1 MQKKCL
7 LLVVLLFSFLGIQQ
21 VTGQIDI
28 KNPVNEFA
36 DGYQIVEKNF
46 EGGKATVEIDFT
58 NAGDASIELTLPPGV
73 TVKNGQI
80 TDEGAGSITSVNAT
94 TSVVTFQVTGVT
106 ANSKVKFSYIR
117 VLSPTSHH
125 NRINGTQMKDVIKV
139 TQGGATAQKDTPT
152 YGYQYPQLSVPTGT
166 DLQPNLN
173 PLTGVNATTFK
184 LRAGGNGI
192 AKDVYFSVE
201 YPVGTSYHKI
211 SHNGTQLTPLT
222 ASTAQKKLF
231 KITVPAGLSNGQ
243 ELLINEEYT
252 ITERCIIG
260 DKEITYMVNW
270 GTDTAQFQ
278 PDGAGN
284 TSKRTIQ
291 KTTGAANIDFVRT
304 NPNVKVENAAHLD
317 RNFTYFTRDKG
328 YCSAAIGEKVGT
340 VRAAY
345 RNYGVGSGADADKIV
360 IRLAKL
366 GRGNLKATFKPA
378 NVRIINPTT
387 QVATPLP
394 ASAVVATTHPSPV
407 LTGADRVF
415 DVHLSA
421 LGSDPDGAGGLED
434 LNGDGKYD
442 DLAAGQTLHIEFDLI
457 KNDELPKVNC
467 AGEQFFNENFYIE
480 YYTYVYYTERCG
492 ERYDHTKPSAVQNQ
506 KNARRFLPFY
516 KRSYLTD
523 AAYFPSVLHEGD
535 DFSDAQISFGEYVSF
550 VQLHK
555 QGGETYKV
563 RYKIEAFIPDGIE
576 LGDAKFYDEQT
587 HQTGTERPSAL
598 TVSSDRK
605 KVTAIHHT
613 LGHLRLKVKAKC
625 PTTSPQQITYRFS
638 VIDDYETPQQCE
650 LKLRCFTQSVQIVC
664 DASCPND
671 GPVLRSV
678 TARRTESSLG
688 WTDGTMTTRLTYAN
702 PLTEAQEIS
711 SRRAL
716 YLDEIELRAK
726 GEQRRGQA
734 NNLYYKLDFT
744 QGVLISPVSLR
755 FTFTSGTRSGTSV
768 DIPMSDV
775 QISTT
780 PVGTETPDNPAKR
793 GVLWNLTSAL
803 GGTPLNQGDTFE
815 VYAIFKVDGNVT
827 KTQST
832 FAQDLQMTEQ
842 TYFFMYEGTA
852 EKYCGVPRSPE
863 MFVANTYSWD
873 HTNDYNVNGCTST
886 NIGSNMMFLSRR
898 FNSNGVRY
906 RGEHR
911 PGRLIK
917 EFTFTIPKTYKIT
930 GVYYI
935 RGVVNSTGALQEQ
948 SIQIPLSD
956 MQMSVQGNSIQ
967 YRYENPIEGGKYK
980 LLPGFI
986 SIHNG
991 YGDWIRV
998 GVQAT
1003 CGSGLVVEPAN
1014 IKAQFYDYY
1023 YHYGLAS
1030 NGGSPGGA
1038 PLVHMNDRSNTP
1050 NPNGQ
1055 TRDLAFNNRPAIT
1068 LTPHTNLSV
1077 KMTDQVRTLG
1087 LTLKSTGGS
1096 AAPYT
1101 WISIPDVSGVEVVGL
1116 LDGTTTLTHIA
1127 TISGQKMYHLEAA
1140 GLAVGASKTYNLK
1153 VRLIN
1158 CANATMTVYA
1168 GWNCA
1173 EFSQGYEHAG
1183 TCSGLPN
1190 TFVTYSLENEN
1201 SLVQLKRKATPN
1213 STETGEQAVGKLR
1226 MCGDNWYEYEIN
1238 SGGLGAVVSPR
1249 LAIST
1254 QDGIDIAEVQ
1264 YFYPYD
1270 STITNTV
1277 VGTNEVVDG
1286 ENARVYNLTPY
1297 LYGTE
1302 THPGENDRQIRV
1314 RINVRPNCDFNVG
1327 SSFWVH
1333 VLGQN
1338 PCGGALQGNRDNAI
1352 TASIDGVAAMTYRM
1366 DNTLIYKN
1374 GNANNCV
1381 TGASA
1386 IYEGRHQAVT
1396 QSGLGSIGTGGY
1408 VVLRIPSGYEIVP
1421 GSYNQVE
1428 ANPSTLSTSLAA
1440 TSTPT
1445 ASGATE
1451 YRIAIPNMAHG
1462 NWFKYQVGVRQKA
1475 GTPATD
1481 CGIERQIEYYTV
1493 DQATNIACPADGTTC
1508 PVLTTLTSATKQVK
1522 VESQR
1527 ASLQIENVS
1536 VTAAAQGGKERVTFK
1551 FDVKNTSGI
1560 NYTGD
1565 LVVSFYEDTVFD
1577 SMVGTGDNKVGTITF
1592 TGTTI
1597 NAGASVNLTG
1607 SLDIPQQN
1615 VCRLRAIIE
1624 GSSNSCLCDMSDIQL
1639 AVPNPITGLVTD
1651 LTVCETGSAVFAY
1664 NAAAPIYTSYKWTS
1678 STAGNMNYLSN
1689 ADIQA
1694 PTFKYTGTPL
1704 TAVTTFT
1711 YSLTVT
1717 RSNGC
1722 TASQEVVVTVN
1733 PAPAPT
1739 SISGAFCGSPT
1750 VLNLKNRVNPTNPS
1764 VVRVYL
1770 ASSLLADTDNLINGN
1785 TYEVSVIQG
1794 TCESRRASVSV
1805 VISAIPTPMV
1815 TVVNATCLVA
1825 GSAAIANYEA
1835 TYAYTFSDA
1844 AVTHTGATITG
1855 FALGTTYTMT
1865 VSNGTCSATTTFVV
1879 NNTCTIDAVD
1889 DPVTATSTTTPV
1901 VAGNVLGNDTI
1912 TSGTVST
1919 SNVDIFIVTPATG
1932 AVVPS
1937 VQTGTGDIIVPPSTP
1952 AGTYT
1957 IVYKICSKVVTD
1969 TCDTATVTVVVPSFI
1984 EANDDVYTVTSTT
1997 GGLVSN
2003 VLSNDTANGSPATVG
2018 TVSITSVTP
2027 SPLPNAPILDAA
2039 TGNVTVSST
2048 TPSGT
2053 YTITYEIC
2061 PLGVA
2066 SADVSCDT
2074 ATVTVVV
2081 PPFID
2086 ANDDVYTVTSTTGG
2100 LVSNVLSNDTANGS
2114 PATVGTVSITSV
2126 TPSPLPNAPILD
2138 AATGNVTVSSTTPS
2152 GTYTI
2157 TYEICPLGVASAD
2170 ASCDTATVTVV
2181 VPPFI
2186 DANDDVYTVTS
2197 TTGGLVSN
2205 VLSNDTANGS
2215 PATVGTVSITS
2226 VTPSPLPNAPIL
2238 DAATGNVTVSSTTP
2252 SGTYTITYEICPLG
2266 VASADV
2272 SCDTATVTIVVT
2284 AVTTPTVVTATDDVV
2299 TVTTTESGTV
2309 GNVLDNDKLGTK
2321 TPTTS
2326 DVTITVTSTPTGTI
2340 VPNLDPVTGNV
2351 MVPSGTPTGTY
2362 TIGYSICTKSGTTT
2376 CDTATVTIVVTA
2388 VTTPTVIT
2396 ATDDVV
2402 TVTTTESGTVMNV
2415 LDNDKI
2421 GTNTPT
2427 TSDVTITVTSTPTGT
2442 IVPILDPSTGDVTV
2456 PSGTPSGTYEIG
2468 YKICTKVGIVTCS
2481 TATVTI
2487 TVTEVVTPTV
2497 LIANDDPVTVTT
2509 TQSGTVVNV
2518 LDNDKIGTNTP
2529 TTSDVT
2535 ITVTK
2540 TPTGTIVPNLDPV
2553 TGDVTVPSVT
2563 PTGTYVIGYEI
2574 CTKSGTIT
2582 CATATVVITVT
2593 AVTTPTVITATDDPV
2608 TVTTTQSGTVVNV
2621 LDNDKIGTK
2630 TPTTSEVTITVTSTP
2645 TGAIVPNLDPSTG
2658 NVTVSSGTPT
2668 GTYVIG
2674 YEICTK
2680 SGTITCDTAT
2690 VTVIV
2695 TAVTTPTVITATDD
2709 PVTVTTTQS
2718 GTVVNVLDNDRLG
2731 TNTPTT
2737 SDVTITVTSTPTGA
2751 IVPNLDP
2758 VTGNVTVP
2766 SGTPTGTYTIGYS
2779 ICTKSATITCDTAT
2793 VTIVVTAV
2801 TTPTVITATDDPVTV
2816 TTTQSGTVVNV
2827 LDNDRLGT
2835 KTPTTSDVTI
2845 TVTSTP
2851 TGTIVPNLD
2860 PSTGNVTVPSGTP
2873 TGTYVIGY
2881 SICTK
2886 SGTITCDTATV
2897 TIVVTAVTP
2906 TVITATDDPV
2916 TVTTTQSGTV
2926 VNVLDND
2933 KIGTNTPTTSDVTIT
2948 VTKTPTGA
2956 IVPIL
2961 DPVTGDVTV
2970 PSGTPT
2976 GTYTI
2981 GYSICTKSGT
2991 ITCATATVVITVTEV
3006 VTPTN
3011 TTVAKDDINNTYVN
3025 TPVSGSVG
3033 TNDLDPEGDTQVWT
3047 IQTNT
3052 VGGHSFVLNA
3062 DGRYTFTPSTDFVGT
3077 VSYTY
3082 EVCDNGTPQ
3091 ACATATISI
3100 QVLPKGINSLVA
3112 NDDTAVTKVN
3122 TGVLISVLSND
3133 FDPEGDTFSVTTH
3146 TNPSHGT
3153 VALNADGTFTYT
3165 PTTDFVGEDEFTYII
3180 CDGNVTSTCKTARV
3194 HVSVVSTT
3202 TNITVA
3208 NDDAYNTDVNVAV
3221 VGNVLN
3227 NDTDPEGDT
3236 VTTTVVTTPSNGTLS
3251 LSTDGTFTYTPTT
3264 NFVGTDSFT
3273 YRVCDSGTPQACDE
3287 ATAYITV
3294 KGVVATPTA
3303 NSDTFTATTSTNTQT
3318 VGNVLDNDRLGTNTP
3333 TTSDVTI
3340 TVTST
3345 PTGAI
3350 VPNLDPSTGNVM
3362 VPSGTPTGTYTIG
3375 YSICTKSGTITCDT
3389 ATVTIVVTEVTT
3401 PTTPVVAKD
3410 DVEQTV
3416 VDTPVTVKVVSND
3429 EHVPTQGTLTIV
3441 TQPKNGT
3448 VVINNNG
3455 TTNDPSDDEVVY
3467 TPNRGYAGVDSFEYG
3482 LCDTMG
3488 NCSIAKVTITVLND
3502 VIPHNAISVN
3512 GDGLNDY
3519 FHIQGIERYPNNTV
3533 RIYNRWGV
3541 KVFETKGYDNVN
3553 RVFRAISNGRVTIE
3567 AAEKLPQGTYYYII
3581 EYTDN
3586 NNKKHTKGSWLYIK
3600 K

>member
-58 NAGDASIELTLPPGV
+58 NAGTASIEVALPAGV

-80 TDEGAGSITSVNAT
+80 TDEGAGNITSVNAT

-125 NRINGTQMKDVIKV
+125 NHINGTQMKDVIKV

-278 PDGAGN
+278 PNGTGN

-291 KTTGAANIDFVRT
+291 KTIGTANINFV
-304 NPNVKVENAAHLD
+304 NDNNL
-317 RNFTYFTRDKG
+317 TYFTRDKG
-328 YCSAAIGEKVGT
+328 YCAAIGEKIGT
-340 VRAAY
+340 IRAAY
-345 RNYGVGSGADADKIV
+345 RNDGVGSGADADKIV
-360 IRLAKL
+360 IRLAKM
-366 GRGNLKATFKPA
+366 GRYNQKATFKPA
-378 NVRIINPTT
+378 NVRIINPAT

-394 ASAVVATTHPSPV
+394 AGALVATTHPSPT

-415 DVHLSA
+415 DVNLSA
-421 LGSDPDGAGGLED
+421 LNSDPDGPGGLED
-434 LNGDGKYD
+434 LNSDGKYD
-442 DLAAGQTLHIEFDLI
+442 DLGAGQTLHIEFDLM
-457 KNDELPKVNC
+457 KNAEFPKTDC
-467 AGEQFFNENFYIE
+467 AGEDFFTANFHLE
-480 YYTYVYYTERCG
+480 YNSFVYYTERCG
-492 ERYDHTKPSAVQNQ
+492 VRYDQTTPNAIQTV
-506 KNARRFLPFY
+506 KNSRRFQILY

-523 AAYFPSVLHEGD
+523 TAYFPPVLYLGD
-535 DFSDAQISFGEYVSF
+535 DYSDAQISFGEYVSF
-550 VQLHK
+550 IQTHK
-555 QGGETYKV
+555 AGTPTYGV
-563 RYKIEAFIPDGIE
+563 RYKIEAIIPDGIE
-576 LGDAKFYDEQT
+576 LGDVKFYNAQAYPAGAAIAPQE
-587 HQTGTERPSAL
+587 L
-598 TVSSDRK
+598 TISPDRK
-605 KVTAIHHT
+605 KITAIHHT

-625 PTTSPQQITYRFS
+625 PATSSQQITYRFS
-638 VIDDYETPQQCE
+638 VIDDYNTPQQCE
-650 LKLRCFTQSVQIVC
+650 LKLHCFTKTVQIVC
-664 DASCPND
+664 DDDCSNN
-671 GPVLRSV
+671 GPVLREV
-678 TARRTESSLG
+678 TARRTENSLG
-688 WTDGTMTTRLTYAN
+688 WTDETMTTRLTYAN
-702 PLTEAQEIS
+702 PLTEAQEKS

-726 GEQRRGQA
+726 GEQKRGQA
-734 NNLYYKLDFT
+734 NNLYYRLDLT
-744 QGVLISPVSLR
+744 QGVFVAPVSLQ
-755 FTFTSGTRSGTSV
+755 FTFTNGVRSGTSV
-768 DIPMSDV
+768 TIPISDV
-775 QISTT
+775 QTSTT
-780 PVGTETPDNPAKR
+780 LTGTETVDNPAKR
-793 GVLWNLTSAL
+793 RILWNLTSAL
-803 GGTPLNQGDTFE
+803 GGTPLNEGDTFE
-815 VYAIFKVDGNVT
+815 VYAIFKVDKNLVKLPHPHT
-827 KTQST
+827 LA
-832 FAQDLQMTEQ
+832 FAKDLQMTER
-842 TYFFMYEGTA
+842 TYFFMYEGGV
-852 EKYCGVPRSPE
+852 EKYCGTTRSPE

-873 HTNDYNVNGCTST
+873 RTNDYNVNGCTPT

-898 FNSNGVRY
+898 FNSSGKY
-906 RGEHR
+906 YIGEHR

-917 EFTFTIPKTYKIT
+917 EFTFTLPKTYKVT
-930 GVYYI
+930 AVDY
-935 RGVVNSTGALQEQ
+935 RRSVVNSVGTVEEKT
-948 SIQIPLSD
+948 ITIPIAD
-956 MQMSVQGNSIQ
+956 VQTSVEGDNIQ

-980 LLPGFI
+980 LLPGMI
-986 SIHNG
+986 SVHNG
-991 YGDWIRV
+991 YGDYIRV
-998 GVQAT
+998 WVQAT
-1003 CGSGLVVEPAN
+1003 CGSGIVAEQAN
-1014 IKAQFYDYY
+1014 IKGQFYDYY

-1038 PLVHMNDRSNTP
+1038 PLVPMNNAAHQPD
-1050 NPNGQ
+1050 PNGQ
-1055 TRDLAFNNRPAIT
+1055 TYPIVFNNRPAIT
-1068 LTPHTNLSV
+1068 LTPLTNVSV

-1116 LDGTTTLTHIA
+1116 LDGTTTLTHVA
-1127 TISGQKMYHLEAA
+1127 TISGQKMYHLQVA
-1140 GLAVGASKTYNLK
+1140 GLAVGQSKTYNLK

-1158 CANATMTVYA
+1158 CASATMTVYA

-1396 QSGLGSIGTGGY
+1396 QSGSGSIGTGGY

-1536 VTAAAQGGKERVTFK
+1536 VTAAVQGGKERVTFK

-1560 NYTGD
+1560 SYTGD

-1597 NAGASVNLTG
+1597 NAGASVSLTG

-1770 ASSLLADTDNLINGN
+1770 ASSPLADTDNLINGN

-1825 GSAAIANYEA
+1825 GSATIANYEA
-1835 TYAYTFSDA
+1835 TYTYTFSDA

-1901 VAGNVLGNDTI
+1901 VAGNVLGNDTM

-1957 IVYKICSKVVTD
+1957 IVYKICSKVVAD
-1969 TCDTATVTVVVPSFI
+1969 T
-1984 EANDDVYTVTSTT
+1984 
-1997 GGLVSN
+1997 
-2003 VLSNDTANGSPATVG
+2003 
-2018 TVSITSVTP
+2018 
-2027 SPLPNAPILDAA
+2027 
-2039 TGNVTVSST
+2039 
-2048 TPSGT
+2048 
-2053 YTITYEIC
+2053 
-2061 PLGVA
+2061 
-2066 SADVSCDT
+2066 CDT

-2081 PPFID
+2081 PPFIE

-2272 SCDTATVTIVVT
+2272 SCDTATVTVVVPPFIE
-2284 AVTTPTVVTATDDVV
+2284 ANDDVY
-2299 TVTTTESGTV
+2299 
-2309 GNVLDNDKLGTK
+2309 
-2321 TPTTS
+2321 
-2326 DVTITVTSTPTGTI
+2326 TVTSTTGGLVSNVLSNDTANGSPAAVGTVSI
-2340 VPNLDPVTGNV
+2340 TSVTPSPLPNAPILDAATGNV
-2351 MVPSGTPTGTY
+2351 TVSSTTPSGTY
-2362 TIGYSICTKSGTTT
+2362 TITYEICPLGVASADASCDTATVTVVVPPFIDANDDVYTVTSTTGGLVSNVLSNDTANGSPATVGTVSITSVTPSPLPNAPILDAATGNVTVSSTTPSGTYTITYEICPLGVASADVSCDTATVTVVVPPFIDANDDVYTVTSTT
-2376 CDTATVTIVVTA
+2376 GGLVSNVLSNDTANGSPATVGTVSITSVTPSPLPNAPILDAATGNVTVSSTTPSGTYTITYEICPLGVASADVSCDTATVTIVVTA

-2442 IVPILDPSTGDVTV
+2442 IVP
-2456 PSGTPSGTYEIG
+2456 
-2468 YKICTKVGIVTCS
+2468 
-2481 TATVTI
+2481 
-2487 TVTEVVTPTV
+2487 
-2497 LIANDDPVTVTT
+2497 
-2509 TQSGTVVNV
+2509 
-2518 LDNDKIGTNTP
+2518 
-2529 TTSDVT
+2529 
-2535 ITVTK
+2535 
-2540 TPTGTIVPNLDPV
+2540 
-2553 TGDVTVPSVT
+2553 
-2563 PTGTYVIGYEI
+2563 
-2574 CTKSGTIT
+2574 
-2582 CATATVVITVT
+2582 
-2593 AVTTPTVITATDDPV
+2593 
-2608 TVTTTQSGTVVNV
+2608 
-2621 LDNDKIGTK
+2621 
-2630 TPTTSEVTITVTSTP
+2630 
-2645 TGAIVPNLDPSTG
+2645 NLDPSTG
-2658 NVTVSSGTPT
+2658 NVMVPSGTPT

-2718 GTVVNVLDNDRLG
+2718 GTVVNVLDNDK
-2731 TNTPTT
+2731 
-2737 SDVTITVTSTPTGA
+2737 I
-2751 IVPNLDP
+2751 
-2758 VTGNVTVP
+2758 
-2766 SGTPTGTYTIGYS
+2766 
-2779 ICTKSATITCDTAT
+2779 
-2793 VTIVVTAV
+2793 
-2801 TTPTVITATDDPVTV
+2801 
-2816 TTTQSGTVVNV
+2816 
-2827 LDNDRLGT
+2827 GT

-2881 SICTK
+2881 EICTK
-2886 SGTITCDTATV
+2886 VGTITCDTATV
-2897 TIVVTAVTP
+2897 VITVTAVTTP
-2906 TVITATDDPV
+2906 TLVTATDDVV

-2933 KIGTNTPTTSDVTIT
+2933 KIGTKTPTTS
-2948 VTKTPTGA
+2948 
-2956 IVPIL
+2956 
-2961 DPVTGDVTV
+2961 
-2970 PSGTPT
+2970 
-2976 GTYTI
+2976 
-2981 GYSICTKSGT
+2981 
-2991 ITCATATVVITVTEV
+2991 E
-3006 VTPTN
+3006 
-3011 TTVAKDDINNTYVN
+3011 
-3025 TPVSGSVG
+3025 
-3033 TNDLDPEGDTQVWT
+3033 
-3047 IQTNT
+3047 
-3052 VGGHSFVLNA
+3052 
-3062 DGRYTFTPSTDFVGT
+3062 
-3077 VSYTY
+3077 
-3082 EVCDNGTPQ
+3082 
-3091 ACATATISI
+3091 
-3100 QVLPKGINSLVA
+3100 
-3112 NDDTAVTKVN
+3112 
-3122 TGVLISVLSND
+3122 
-3133 FDPEGDTFSVTTH
+3133 
-3146 TNPSHGT
+3146 
-3153 VALNADGTFTYT
+3153 
-3165 PTTDFVGEDEFTYII
+3165 
-3180 CDGNVTSTCKTARV
+3180 
-3194 HVSVVSTT
+3194 
-3202 TNITVA
+3202 
-3208 NDDAYNTDVNVAV
+3208 
-3221 VGNVLN
+3221 
-3227 NDTDPEGDT
+3227 
-3236 VTTTVVTTPSNGTLS
+3236 
-3251 LSTDGTFTYTPTT
+3251 
-3264 NFVGTDSFT
+3264 
-3273 YRVCDSGTPQACDE
+3273 
-3287 ATAYITV
+3287 
-3294 KGVVATPTA
+3294 
-3303 NSDTFTATTSTNTQT
+3303 
-3318 VGNVLDNDRLGTNTP
+3318 
-3333 TTSDVTI
+3333 VTI

-3350 VPNLDPSTGNVM
+3350 VPNLDPVTG
-3362 VPSGTPTGTYTIG
+3362 
-3375 YSICTKSGTITCDT
+3375 D
-3389 ATVTIVVTEVTT
+3389 
-3401 PTTPVVAKD
+3401 
-3410 DVEQTV
+3410 
-3416 VDTPVTVKVVSND
+3416 VTV
-3429 EHVPTQGTLTIV
+3429 P
-3441 TQPKNGT
+3441 
-3448 VVINNNG
+3448 
-3455 TTNDPSDDEVVY
+3455 
-3467 TPNRGYAGVDSFEYG
+3467 
-3482 LCDTMG
+3482 
-3488 NCSIAKVTITVLND
+3488 
-3502 VIPHNAISVN
+3502 
-3512 GDGLNDY
+3512 
-3519 FHIQGIERYPNNTV
+3519 
-3533 RIYNRWGV
+3533 
-3541 KVFETKGYDNVN
+3541 
-3553 RVFRAISNGRVTIE
+3553 
-3567 AAEKLPQGTYYYII
+3567 
-3581 EYTDN
+3581 
-3586 NNKKHTKGSWLYIK
+3586 
-3600 K
+3600 

>member
-125 NRINGTQMKDVIKV
+125 NHINGTQMKDVIKV

-192 AKDVYFSVE
+192 VKDVYFSVE

-278 PDGAGN
+278 PNGTGN

-291 KTTGAANIDFVRT
+291 KTTGTANINFV
-304 NPNVKVENAAHLD
+304 NDNNL
-317 RNFTYFTRDKG
+317 TYFTRDKG
-328 YCSAAIGEKVGT
+328 YCAAVGEKIGT
-340 VRAAY
+340 IRAAY
-345 RNYGVGSGADADKIV
+345 RNDGVGSGADADKIV

-366 GRGNLKATFKPA
+366 GRNSQNSQKATFKPA
-378 NVRIINPTT
+378 NVRIINPAT

-394 ASAVVATTHPSPV
+394 ASALIPTTHTSPA

-415 DVHLSA
+415 DVNLSA
-421 LGSDPDGAGGLED
+421 LNSDPDGPGGLED
-434 LNGDGKYD
+434 LNSDGKYD
-442 DLAAGQTLHIEFDLI
+442 DLGAGQTLHIEFDLM
-457 KNDELPKVNC
+457 KNAEFPKTDC
-467 AGEQFFNENFYIE
+467 AGEDFFTANFHLE
-480 YYTYVYYTERCG
+480 YNSFVYYTERCG
-492 ERYDHTKPSAVQNQ
+492 VRYDQTTPNTIQTV
-506 KNARRFLPFY
+506 KNSRRFHILY

-523 AAYFPSVLHEGD
+523 TAYFPPVLYLGD
-535 DFSDAQISFGEYVSF
+535 DYSDAQISFGEYVSF
-550 VQLHK
+550 IQTHK
-555 QGGETYKV
+555 AGTPTYGV
-563 RYKIEAFIPDGIE
+563 RYKIEAIIPDGIE
-576 LGDAKFYDEQT
+576 LGDVKFYNAQAYPAGAAIAPQE
-587 HQTGTERPSAL
+587 L
-598 TVSSDRK
+598 TISPDRK
-605 KVTAIHHT
+605 KITAIHHT

-625 PTTSPQQITYRFS
+625 PATSSQQITYRFS
-638 VIDDYETPQQCE
+638 VIDDYNTPQQCE
-650 LKLRCFTQSVQIVC
+650 LKLHCFTKTVQIVC
-664 DASCPND
+664 DDDCSNN
-671 GPVLRSV
+671 GPVLREV
-678 TARRTESSLG
+678 TARRTENSLG
-688 WTDGTMTTRLTYAN
+688 WTDETMTTRLTYAN
-702 PLTEAQEIS
+702 PLTEAQEQS

-726 GEQRRGQA
+726 GEQKRGQA
-734 NNLYYKLDFT
+734 NNLYYKLKLT
-744 QGVLISPVSLR
+744 QGVFVAPVSLQ
-755 FTFTSGTRSGTSV
+755 FTFTSGVRSGTSV
-768 DIPMSDV
+768 TIPISDV
-775 QISTT
+775 QTSTT
-780 PVGTETPDNPAKR
+780 LNGTETSDNPAKR
-793 GVLWNLTSAL
+793 EILWNFTNAL
-803 GGTPLNQGDTFE
+803 NLNTQPLNQGDKFE
-815 VYAIFKVDGNVT
+815 VYAIFKVDKNLVKLPSPHT
-827 KTQST
+827 LE
-832 FAQDLQMTEQ
+832 FAKDLRMTEQ
-842 TYFFMYEGTA
+842 TYFFMYEGA
-852 EKYCGVPRSPE
+852 EEKYCGTTRSPE
-863 MFVANTYSWD
+863 MFVANTYGWD
-873 HTNDYNVNGCTST
+873 QTNPYNVNSCSST

-898 FNSNGVRY
+898 FNSSGKY
-906 RGEHR
+906 YIGEHR

-917 EFTFTIPKTYKIT
+917 EFTFTLPKTYKVT
-930 GVYYI
+930 AVDY
-935 RGVVNSTGALQEQ
+935 RRSVVNSVGTVEEKT
-948 SIQIPLSD
+948 ITIPIAD
-956 MQMSVQGNSIQ
+956 VQTSVEGDNIQ

-980 LLPGFI
+980 LLPGMI
-986 SIHNG
+986 SVHNG
-991 YGDWIRV
+991 YGDYIRV
-998 GVQAT
+998 WVQAT
-1003 CGSGLVVEPAN
+1003 CGSGIVAEQAN
-1014 IKAQFYDYY
+1014 IKGQFYDYY

-1038 PLVHMNDRSNTP
+1038 PLVPMNNKDNEPDPEGHTYP
-1050 NPNGQ
+1050 IV
-1055 TRDLAFNNRPAIT
+1055 FNNRPAIT
-1068 LTPHTNLSV
+1068 LTPLTNVSV

-1173 EFSQGYEHAG
+1173 EFSQGYEHTG

-1249 LAIST
+1249 LAINT

-1536 VTAAAQGGKERVTFK
+1536 VTAAVQGGKERVTFK

-1560 NYTGD
+1560 SYTGD

-1750 VLNLKNRVNPTNPS
+1750 VLNLKNSVNPTNPS

-1770 ASSLLADTDNLINGN
+1770 ASSPLADTDNLINGN

-1825 GSAAIANYEA
+1825 GSATIANYEA
-1835 TYAYTFSDA
+1835 TYTYTFSDA

-1889 DPVTATSTTTPV
+1889 DPVTATSTITPV
-1901 VAGNVLGNDTI
+1901 VAGNVLGNDTM

-1957 IVYKICSKVVTD
+1957 IVYKICSKVVAD
-1969 TCDTATVTVVVPSFI
+1969 TCDTATVTVVVPPFI
-1984 EANDDVYTVTSTT
+1984 DANDDVYTVTSTMGGLVSNVLSNDTANGSPATVGTVSITSVTPSPLPNAPILDVATGNVTVSSTTPSGTYTITYEICPLGVASADASCDTATVTVVVPPFIDANDDVYTVTSTTGGLVSNVLSNDTANGSLATVGTVSITSVTPSPLPNAPILDAATGNVTVSSTTPSGTYTITYEICPLGVASADASCDTATVTVVVPPFIDANDDVYIVTSTT

-2081 PPFID
+2081 PPFIE
-2086 ANDDVYTVTSTTGG
+2086 ANDDVYTVTSTMGG

-2138 AATGNVTVSSTTPS
+2138 VATGNVTVSSTTPS

-2170 ASCDTATVTVV
+2170 ASCDTATVT
-2181 VPPFI
+2181 
-2186 DANDDVYTVTS
+2186 
-2197 TTGGLVSN
+2197 
-2205 VLSNDTANGS
+2205 
-2215 PATVGTVSITS
+2215 
-2226 VTPSPLPNAPIL
+2226 
-2238 DAATGNVTVSSTTP
+2238 
-2252 SGTYTITYEICPLG
+2252 
-2266 VASADV
+2266 
-2272 SCDTATVTIVVT
+2272 
-2284 AVTTPTVVTATDDVV
+2284 
-2299 TVTTTESGTV
+2299 
-2309 GNVLDNDKLGTK
+2309 
-2321 TPTTS
+2321 
-2326 DVTITVTSTPTGTI
+2326 
-2340 VPNLDPVTGNV
+2340 
-2351 MVPSGTPTGTY
+2351 
-2362 TIGYSICTKSGTTT
+2362 
-2376 CDTATVTIVVTA
+2376 IVVTA

-2402 TVTTTESGTVMNV
+2402 TVTTTESGTVVNV

-2442 IVPILDPSTGDVTV
+2442 IVPNLDPVTGNVTV
-2456 PSGTPSGTYEIG
+2456 PSGTPTGTYVIG
-2468 YKICTKVGIVTCS
+2468 YEICTKSGTITCD

-2487 TVTEVVTPTV
+2487 VVTAVTTLTV
-2497 LIANDDPVTVTT
+2497 ITATDDPVTVTT

-2540 TPTGTIVPNLDPV
+2540 TPTGAIVPILDPS
-2553 TGDVTVPSVT
+2553 TGDVTVPSGT
-2563 PTGTYVIGYEI
+2563 PSGTYVIGYEI
-2574 CTKSGTIT
+2574 CTKSG
-2582 CATATVVITVT
+2582 
-2593 AVTTPTVITATDDPV
+2593 
-2608 TVTTTQSGTVVNV
+2608 
-2621 LDNDKIGTK
+2621 
-2630 TPTTSEVTITVTSTP
+2630 
-2645 TGAIVPNLDPSTG
+2645 
-2658 NVTVSSGTPT
+2658 
-2668 GTYVIG
+2668 
-2674 YEICTK
+2674 
-2680 SGTITCDTAT
+2680 
-2690 VTVIV
+2690 
-2695 TAVTTPTVITATDD
+2695 
-2709 PVTVTTTQS
+2709 
-2718 GTVVNVLDNDRLG
+2718 
-2731 TNTPTT
+2731 
-2737 SDVTITVTSTPTGA
+2737 
-2751 IVPNLDP
+2751 
-2758 VTGNVTVP
+2758 
-2766 SGTPTGTYTIGYS
+2766 
-2779 ICTKSATITCDTAT
+2779 TITCDTAT

-2827 LDNDRLGT
+2827 LDNDKIGTNTPTTSDVTITVTKTPTGAIVPNLDPVTGNVMVPSGTPTGTYTIGYSICTKSGTITCDTATVTVIVTAVTTPTVITATDDPVTVTTTESGTVVNVLDNDRLGT

-2860 PSTGNVTVPSGTP
+2860 PVTGNVTVPSGTP

-2881 SICTK
+2881 EICTK

-2897 TIVVTAVTP
+2897 TIVVTAVTTP

-2961 DPVTGDVTV
+2961 DPSTGDVTVPSGTPSGTYEIGYKICTKVGTVTCSTATVTITVTEVVTPTVLIATDDPVTVTTTQSGTVVNVLDNDKIGTNTPTTSDVTITVTKTPTGAIVPNLDPVTGNVTV

-3025 TPVSGSVG
+3025 TQVSGSVG

-3062 DGRYTFTPSTDFVGT
+3062 DGTYTFTPSTGFVGT

-3091 ACATATISI
+3091 ACATATIY
-3100 QVLPKGINSLVA
+3100 
-3112 NDDTAVTKVN
+3112 
-3122 TGVLISVLSND
+3122 ISV
-3133 FDPEGDTFSVTTH
+3133 
-3146 TNPSHGT
+3146 
-3153 VALNADGTFTYT
+3153 
-3165 PTTDFVGEDEFTYII
+3165 
-3180 CDGNVTSTCKTARV
+3180 RQ
-3194 HVSVVSTT
+3194 VV
-3202 TNITVA
+3202 
-3208 NDDAYNTDVNVAV
+3208 
-3221 VGNVLN
+3221 
-3227 NDTDPEGDT
+3227 
-3236 VTTTVVTTPSNGTLS
+3236 
-3251 LSTDGTFTYTPTT
+3251 
-3264 NFVGTDSFT
+3264 
-3273 YRVCDSGTPQACDE
+3273 
-3287 ATAYITV
+3287 
-3294 KGVVATPTA
+3294 TPTA
-3303 NSDTFTATTSTNTQT
+3303 TSDTFTATTSTNTQT
-3318 VGNVLDNDRLGTNTP
+3318 VGNVLNNDRIGTNTP

-3345 PTGAI
+3345 PTGAV
-3350 VPNLDPSTGNVM
+3350 VPNLDPSTGNVT
-3362 VPSGTPTGTYTIG
+3362 VPSGTPTGTYVIG
-3375 YSICTKSGTITCDT
+3375 YEICTKSVTITCDT

-3448 VVINNNG
+3448 VVINDNG

-3467 TPNRGYAGVDSFEYG
+3467 TPNRGYAGVDSFEYE

-3502 VIPHNAISVN
+3502 VIPHNGISVN

-3533 RIYNRWGV
+3533 RIYSRWGV

-3567 AAEKLPQGTYYYII
+3567 APEKLPQGTYYYII

-3586 NNKKHTKGSWLYIK
+3586 NKKKHTKGSWLYIK

>member
-28 KNPVNEFA
+28 KNLVNEFA

-46 EGGKATVEIDFT
+46 EGGKATIEIDFT
-58 NAGDASIELTLPPGV
+58 NAGTASIEVALPAGV
-73 TVKNGQI
+73 TIKNGQI
-80 TDEGAGSITSVNAT
+80 NNEGVGTITSLNAT

-125 NRINGTQMKDVIKV
+125 NHINGTQMKDVIKV

-278 PDGAGN
+278 PNGTGN

-291 KTTGAANIDFVRT
+291 KTIGTANINFV
-304 NPNVKVENAAHLD
+304 NDNNL
-317 RNFTYFTRDKG
+317 TYFTRDKG
-328 YCSAAIGEKVGT
+328 YCAAIGEKIGT
-340 VRAAY
+340 IRAAY
-345 RNYGVGSGADADKIV
+345 RNDGVGSGADADKIV
-360 IRLAKL
+360 IRLAKM

-378 NVRIINPTT
+378 NVRIINPAT

-394 ASAVVATTHPSPV
+394 AGALVATTHPSPT

-415 DVHLSA
+415 DVNLSA
-421 LGSDPDGAGGLED
+421 LNSDPDGPGGLED
-434 LNGDGKYD
+434 LNSDGKYD
-442 DLAAGQTLHIEFDLI
+442 DLGAGQTLHIEFDLM
-457 KNDELPKVNC
+457 KNAEFPKTDC
-467 AGEQFFNENFYIE
+467 AGEDFFTANFHLE
-480 YYTYVYYTERCG
+480 YNSFVYYTERCG
-492 ERYDHTKPSAVQNQ
+492 VRYDQTTPNAIQTV
-506 KNARRFLPFY
+506 KNSRRFQILY

-523 AAYFPSVLHEGD
+523 TAYFPPVLYLGD
-535 DFSDAQISFGEYVSF
+535 DYSDAQISFGEYVSF
-550 VQLHK
+550 IQTHK
-555 QGGETYKV
+555 AGTPTYGV
-563 RYKIEAFIPDGIE
+563 RYKIEAIIPDGIE
-576 LGDAKFYDEQT
+576 LGDVKFYNAQAYPAGAAIAPQE
-587 HQTGTERPSAL
+587 L
-598 TVSSDRK
+598 TISPDRK
-605 KVTAIHHT
+605 KITAIHHT

-625 PTTSPQQITYRFS
+625 PATSSQQITYRFS
-638 VIDDYETPQQCE
+638 VIDDYNTPQQCE
-650 LKLRCFTQSVQIVC
+650 LKLRCFTKTVQIVC
-664 DASCPND
+664 DDDCSNN
-671 GPVLRSV
+671 GPVLREV
-678 TARRTESSLG
+678 TARRTENSLG
-688 WTDGTMTTRLTYAN
+688 WTDETMTTRLTYAN
-702 PLTEAQEIS
+702 PLTEAQEQS

-726 GEQRRGQA
+726 GEQKRGQA
-734 NNLYYKLDFT
+734 NNLYYKLKLT
-744 QGVLISPVSLR
+744 RGVFVAPVSLQ
-755 FTFTSGTRSGTSV
+755 FTFTSGVRSGTSV
-768 DIPMSDV
+768 TIPISDV
-775 QISTT
+775 QTSTT
-780 PVGTETPDNPAKR
+780 LIGTETPDNPAKR
-793 GVLWNLTSAL
+793 EILWNFTNAL
-803 GGTPLNQGDTFE
+803 NLNTQPLNQGDKFE
-815 VYAIFKVDGNVT
+815 VYAIFKVDKNLVKLPSPHT
-827 KTQST
+827 LE
-832 FAQDLQMTEQ
+832 FAKDLRMTEQ
-842 TYFFMYEGTA
+842 TYFFMYEGA
-852 EKYCGVPRSPE
+852 EEKYCGTTRSPE
-863 MFVANTYSWD
+863 MFVANTYGWD
-873 HTNDYNVNGCTST
+873 QTNPYNVNSCSST

-898 FNSNGVRY
+898 FNSSGKY
-906 RGEHR
+906 YIGEHR

-917 EFTFTIPKTYKIT
+917 EFTFTLPKTYKVT
-930 GVYYI
+930 AVDY
-935 RGVVNSTGALQEQ
+935 RRSVVNSAGTVEEKT
-948 SIQIPLSD
+948 ITIPIAD
-956 MQMSVQGNSIQ
+956 VQTSVEGDNIQ

-980 LLPGFI
+980 LLPGMI
-986 SIHNG
+986 SVHNG
-991 YGDWIRV
+991 YGDYIRV
-998 GVQAT
+998 WVQAT
-1003 CGSGLVVEPAN
+1003 CGSGIVAEQAN
-1014 IKAQFYDYY
+1014 IKGQFYDYY

-1038 PLVHMNDRSNTP
+1038 PLVPMNNKDNEPDPEGHTYP
-1050 NPNGQ
+1050 IV
-1055 TRDLAFNNRPAIT
+1055 FNNRPAIT
-1068 LTPHTNLSV
+1068 LTPLTNVSV

-1238 SGGLGAVVSPR
+1238 SGGLGAVVLPR

-1396 QSGLGSIGTGGY
+1396 QSGSGSIGTGGY

-1536 VTAAAQGGKERVTFK
+1536 VTAAVQGGKERVTFK

-1750 VLNLKNRVNPTNPS
+1750 VLNLKNSVNPTNPS

-1770 ASSLLADTDNLINGN
+1770 ASSPLADTDNLINGN

-1825 GSAAIANYEA
+1825 GSATIANYEA
-1835 TYAYTFSDA
+1835 TYTYTFSDA

-1889 DPVTATSTTTPV
+1889 DPVTATSTITPV
-1901 VAGNVLGNDTI
+1901 VAGNVLGNDTM

-1957 IVYKICSKVVTD
+1957 IVYKICSKVVAD
-1969 TCDTATVTVVVPSFI
+1969 TCDTATVTVVVPPFIEANDDVYTVTSTTGGLVSNVLSNDTANGSPATVGTVSITSVTPSPLPNAPILDVATGNVTVSSTTPSGTYTITYEICPLGVASADVSCDTATVTVVVPSFI
-1984 EANDDVYTVTSTT
+1984 DANDDVYTVTSTT

-2081 PPFID
+2081 PPFI
-2086 ANDDVYTVTSTTGG
+2086 
-2100 LVSNVLSNDTANGS
+2100 
-2114 PATVGTVSITSV
+2114 
-2126 TPSPLPNAPILD
+2126 
-2138 AATGNVTVSSTTPS
+2138 
-2152 GTYTI
+2152 
-2157 TYEICPLGVASAD
+2157 E
-2170 ASCDTATVTVV
+2170 
-2181 VPPFI
+2181 
-2186 DANDDVYTVTS
+2186 ANDDVYTVTS

-2272 SCDTATVTIVVT
+2272 SCDTATVT
-2284 AVTTPTVVTATDDVV
+2284 
-2299 TVTTTESGTV
+2299 
-2309 GNVLDNDKLGTK
+2309 
-2321 TPTTS
+2321 
-2326 DVTITVTSTPTGTI
+2326 
-2340 VPNLDPVTGNV
+2340 
-2351 MVPSGTPTGTY
+2351 
-2362 TIGYSICTKSGTTT
+2362 
-2376 CDTATVTIVVTA
+2376 
-2388 VTTPTVIT
+2388 
-2396 ATDDVV
+2396 
-2402 TVTTTESGTVMNV
+2402 
-2415 LDNDKI
+2415 
-2421 GTNTPT
+2421 
-2427 TSDVTITVTSTPTGT
+2427 
-2442 IVPILDPSTGDVTV
+2442 
-2456 PSGTPSGTYEIG
+2456 
-2468 YKICTKVGIVTCS
+2468 
-2481 TATVTI
+2481 
-2487 TVTEVVTPTV
+2487 
-2497 LIANDDPVTVTT
+2497 
-2509 TQSGTVVNV
+2509 
-2518 LDNDKIGTNTP
+2518 
-2529 TTSDVT
+2529 
-2535 ITVTK
+2535 
-2540 TPTGTIVPNLDPV
+2540 
-2553 TGDVTVPSVT
+2553 
-2563 PTGTYVIGYEI
+2563 
-2574 CTKSGTIT
+2574 
-2582 CATATVVITVT
+2582 
-2593 AVTTPTVITATDDPV
+2593 
-2608 TVTTTQSGTVVNV
+2608 
-2621 LDNDKIGTK
+2621 
-2630 TPTTSEVTITVTSTP
+2630 
-2645 TGAIVPNLDPSTG
+2645 
-2658 NVTVSSGTPT
+2658 
-2668 GTYVIG
+2668 
-2674 YEICTK
+2674 
-2680 SGTITCDTAT
+2680 
-2690 VTVIV
+2690 VIV

-2758 VTGNVTVP
+2758 VTGDVTVPSGTPTGTYTIGYSICTKSGTITCDTATVTVIVTAVTTPTVITATDDPVTVTTTQSGTVVNVLDNDRLGTKTPTTSDVTITVTSTPTGTIVPNLDPVTGNVTVP

-2779 ICTKSATITCDTAT
+2779 ICTKSGTITCDTATVTVIVTAVTTPTVITATDDPVTVTTTESGTVVNVLDNDKIGTNTPTTSDVTITVTSTPTGTIVPILDPSTGNVTVPSGTPTGTYTIGYSICTKSGTITCDTATVTVIVTAVTTPTVITATDDPVTVTTTQSGTVVNVLDNDRLGTKTPTTSDVTITVTSTPTGTIVPNLDPVTGNVTVPSGTPTGTYTIGYSICTKSGTITCDTATVTIVVTAVTTPTVITATDDPVTVTTTQSGTVVNVLDNDKIGTNTPTTSDVTITVTSTPTGTIVPNLDPSTGNVTVPSGTPTGTYVIGYEICTKSGTITCDTATVTIVVTAVTTPTVITATDDVVTVMTTQSGTVVNVLDNDKIGTNTPTTSDVTITVTSTPTGTIVPNLDPVTGNVTVPSGTPTGTYTIGYSICTKSGTITCDTAT

-2948 VTKTPTGA
+2948 VTSTPTGT
-2956 IVPIL
+2956 IVPNL
-2961 DPVTGDVTV
+2961 DPVTGNVMV

-3011 TTVAKDDINNTYVN
+3011 TTIAKDDINNTYVN

-3052 VGGHSFVLNA
+3052 VGGHTFVLNA

-3287 ATAYITV
+3287 ATVYITV
-3294 KGVVATPTA
+3294 KGVV
-3303 NSDTFTATTSTNTQT
+3303 
-3318 VGNVLDNDRLGTNTP
+3318 
-3333 TTSDVTI
+3333 
-3340 TVTST
+3340 
-3345 PTGAI
+3345 
-3350 VPNLDPSTGNVM
+3350 
-3362 VPSGTPTGTYTIG
+3362 
-3375 YSICTKSGTITCDT
+3375 
-3389 ATVTIVVTEVTT
+3389 
-3401 PTTPVVAKD
+3401 
-3410 DVEQTV
+3410 
-3416 VDTPVTVKVVSND
+3416 
-3429 EHVPTQGTLTIV
+3429 
-3441 TQPKNGT
+3441 
-3448 VVINNNG
+3448 
-3455 TTNDPSDDEVVY
+3455 
-3467 TPNRGYAGVDSFEYG
+3467 
-3482 LCDTMG
+3482 
-3488 NCSIAKVTITVLND
+3488 
-3502 VIPHNAISVN
+3502 
-3512 GDGLNDY
+3512 
-3519 FHIQGIERYPNNTV
+3519 
-3533 RIYNRWGV
+3533 
-3541 KVFETKGYDNVN
+3541 
-3553 RVFRAISNGRVTIE
+3553 
-3567 AAEKLPQGTYYYII
+3567 
-3581 EYTDN
+3581 
-3586 NNKKHTKGSWLYIK
+3586 
-3600 K
+3600 